1 MLQSYSVCN
10 VADNSGAK
18 QIRVI
23 QPLGSISRRGAGIG
37 KIVVASVIEAATGG
51 QVKKKEIPIK
61 EDAPFRPASPYA
73 VSKVAEDMLGWQYF
87 LSWRIKTIRTRMFTH
102 TGPRRGEV
110 FAESNFAK
118 QIAEIEAGL

>member
-51 QVKKKEIPIK
+51 QVKKKEIVKAVIVRTKAPIHRRDGSSIK
-61 EDAPFRPASPYA
+61 FDDNA
-73 VSKVAEDMLGWQYF
+73 VVIVNPDKTPRATRIIGPVARELRDLG
-87 LSWRIKTIRTRMFTH
+87 FTKIISLAE
-102 TGPRRGEV
+102 EV
-110 FAESNFAK
+110 
-118 QIAEIEAGL
+118 I